1 MTERFEVGEGDKGL
15 LIYDHDGVDDYYF
28 VNDKEELQKLCNL
41 INSDENIERLT
52 QENEAL
58 KKTIKSL
65 ASDIHDN
72 VKLHEEFKDDI
83 YNGLDEIMELLKN
96 EYANLDFN
104 ESQIANKV
112 YNRLKALQEELE

>member
-1 MTERFEVGEGDKGL
+1 MTERFEVGKGDKGL
-15 LIYDHDGVDDYYF
+15 LIYDNEGVDDYYF
-28 VNDKEELQKLCNL
+28 VNDREELQKLCDL
-41 INSDENIERLT
+41 INNDENIERLT

-104 ESQIANKV
+104 ESQIANTI